1 VTTDLS
7 KTQLVTIL
15 CALDGE
21 RRNPANRDAALK
33 AIGRSAVRLGLTTD
47 EVLAAAPGLLDG
59 RLDAATWRAEIA
71 GDADRAQEPPPAA
84 DTAPDVAETAEAGPE
99 APATAEAPQ
108 GADDA
113 EPAGERIARS
123 LQVAF
128 PDLPEGL
135 VIEAQGARAVLVDER
150 SKWVLAQALSDD
162 GATHAKWRKLLA
174 TIAKKIAAG
183 QPIAP
188 GDPRVAG
195 AEPEAVQ
202 PEAVEPEPAA
212 AEPTPATETAAEAA
226 AATTPAPAADSAP
239 LAEAPAGV
247 TAGAR
252 TPREGS
258 KEARLIAMLRRP
270 EGATVEEIARTFGWQ
285 HHTVRGA
292 FAGALKRKR
301 GLEVTSEKTADG
313 RRTYRIT

>member
-1 VTTDLS
+1 MVAAATGDLTMTTDLS

-21 RRNPANRDAALK
+21 RRNPANKDAALK
-33 AIGRSAVRLGLTTD
+33 AIGRSAERLGLTTD

-71 GDADRAQEPPPAA
+71 GDA
-84 DTAPDVAETAEAGPE
+84 ETAEAGPE
-99 APATAEAPQ
+99 ARAPAEAPQ

-128 PDLPEGL
+128 PNLPEGL
-135 VIEAQGARAVLVDER
+135 VVEAQGERAVLLDER

-162 GATHAKWRKLLA
+162 AATHAKWRKLLV
-174 TIAKKIAAG
+174 TIARKIAAG
-183 QPIAP
+183 EPIAP

-195 AEPEAVQ
+195 AEPEAVE
-202 PEAVEPEPAA
+202 PEAVEPEPAV
-212 AEPTPATETAAEAA
+212 AEA
-226 AATTPAPAADSAP
+226 TPTGA
-239 LAEAPAGV
+239 

-252 TPREGS
+252 APREGS
-258 KEARLIAMLRRP
+258 KEALLIAMLRRP
-270 EGATVEEIARTFGWQ
+270 EGATVEEIATAFGWQ

-301 GLEVTSEKTADG
+301 GLEVTSEKNQGDQ
-313 RRTYRIT
+313 RVYRIASA